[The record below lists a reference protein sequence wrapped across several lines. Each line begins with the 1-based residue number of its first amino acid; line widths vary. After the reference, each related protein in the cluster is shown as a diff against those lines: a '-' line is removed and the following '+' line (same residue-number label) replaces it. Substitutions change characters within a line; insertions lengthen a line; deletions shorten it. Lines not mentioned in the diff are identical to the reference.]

1 MHSDVSRYRRNLKK
15 QLTCGPLTRKR
26 LLSRFG
32 CSLTPFLEENPSPS
46 YEQLVSAFGSP
57 VEMAAILMQ
66 PVSAKE
72 QVRYKTC
79 KKIIRI
85 LAVVAAALLI
95 CFALYVFF
103 VKEFTIITFRDELIP
118 GTTVTISGG
127 N

>member
-1 MHSDVSRYRRNLKK
+1 MHSDVSRYRRKLKK
-15 QLTCGPLTRKR
+15 QLTCGPLTRRR
-26 LLSRFG
+26 LLSRFD

-46 YEQLVSAFGSP
+46 YEQLVSAFGTP

-66 PVSAKE
+66 SVSAKD
-72 QVRYKTC
+72 QARYQTC

-85 LAVVAAALLI
+85 LAVVAAVLII

-103 VKEFTIITFRDELIP
+103 VKEFSVIEMHETVYPSEITYPLE
-118 GTTVTISGG
+118 G